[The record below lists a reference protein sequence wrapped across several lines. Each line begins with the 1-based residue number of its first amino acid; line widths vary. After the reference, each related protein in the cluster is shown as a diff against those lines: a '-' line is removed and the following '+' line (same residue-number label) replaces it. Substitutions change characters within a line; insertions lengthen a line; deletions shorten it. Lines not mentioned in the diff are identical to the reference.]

1 MAITANS
8 VYTMTNPAALFGPAL
23 FVGNSLEKFGR
34 AYAGVTD
41 ETKLSVF
48 SDSGTL
54 FKEATCDFDDTG
66 SITIAQRTLTTGK
79 YAVNTEICIEE
90 IEKLHAAALMSA
102 PNTVPA
108 VLEEFLVAYILER
121 FGKGIEN
128 QIWAGTTGDTVVGLY
143 TLADADGSVTEIT
156 GATISLSNVVDQFEA
171 FYFGANVNL
180 LSKPGLKVFM
190 NKKDIDMYNAAIR
203 KLGLVG
209 GASADRTNTVS
220 HINSELELVPTSG
233 LASGKWFMT
242 NADNLAYGYD
252 FDTKGE
258 IKVINMSDSTGD
270 DKFRMIAKFRFGV
283 NYAIGADV
291 VIRK

>member
-1 MAITANS
+1 MATTANS
-8 VYTMTNPAALFGPAL
+8 VYTMTNPGALFGPAL
-23 FVGNSLEKFGR
+23 FVGNSLENFGR

-54 FKEATCDFDDTG
+54 FKEATCDFEDAG
-66 SITIAQRTLTTGK
+66 SISIAQRTLKTGK
-79 YAVNTEICIEE
+79 YAINTEMCVEE
-90 IEKLHAAALMSA
+90 IEKLHAAALMTA
-102 PNTVPA
+102 PDTVPA
-108 VLEEFLVAYILER
+108 VLQEFLVAYILER
-121 FGKGIEN
+121 FGKGVET
-128 QIWAGTTGDTVVGLY
+128 QIWGGTTGDTVVGLY
-143 TLADADGSVTEIT
+143 TLADADTAVTEVT
-156 GATISLSNVVDQFEA
+156 GATISLSNIVDQFEA
-171 FYFGANVNL
+171 FYFSASANL
-180 LSKPGLKVFM
+180 LSKPSLKVFM
-190 NKKDIDMYNAAIR
+190 NKKDLDMYNAAIN
-203 KLGLVG
+203 KLSLVG
-209 GASADRTNTVS
+209 GASENRANTVS
-220 HINSELELVPTSG
+220 HINRELELVPTSG